1 MYDAES
7 GWSLSFA
14 GCGFLGFYHVG
25 VTRCL
30 SEHAPHLL
38 RHARKFFG
46 ASAGALHSSFFLS
59 GIPLD
64 QTLQILGD
72 LTRSARSQ
80 KFGIVHPGFSL
91 SKHIRDGLQ
100 RHLPDNVHQLV
111 SGKMVISLT
120 RVSDGKNVL
129 VSDFHS
135 KDEVVDALCCS
146 SYVPFICGWIPPSF
160 RGVRYVDGGIS
171 DNIPFVDTKRTIT
184 VSPFYGESDICP
196 KVKSTFFL
204 NEGFTKL
211 NMQFCTENLYLMFQS
226 LFPPDVKVLGEL
238 CLQGY
243 VDALRFLE
251 KNGIRDGPHPCLSA
265 PPAELAP
272 GSLEPFLGVAPRE
285 AGPKPVELLDHLHLS
300 MLTWDE
306 SVLETQSPELSMA
319 LRKAVRNPDGYR
331 NRICNF
337 LPVKIMSYVMLPCT
351 LPVESAIAV
360 VQRLVTWL
368 PDMPSDIQ
376 WLWSATSHVCS
387 QAMVRLLPASRS
399 QIPASSQRPS
409 STNPDTVGV
418 AGLSAPPRTW
428 TRTLWMSCRGQ
439 S

>member
-14 GCGFLGFYHVG
+14 GCGFLSVYYIG
-25 VTRCL
+25 VTHCL
-30 SEHAPHLL
+30 SEHAPHFL
-38 RHARKFFG
+38 RQVQKFFG
-46 ASAGALHSSFFLS
+46 ASSGALYCAFFLS

-64 QTLQILGD
+64 QTLQILMD
-72 LTRSARSQ
+72 LTRRARSH
-80 KFGIVHPGFSL
+80 KLGIIHPGFSL
-91 SKHIRDGLQ
+91 SKHTRDSLQ
-100 RHLPDNVHQLV
+100 RHLPENIHQLV

-120 RVSDGKNVL
+120 RVPDGKSVL
-129 VSDFHS
+129 VSDFRS
-135 KDEVVDALCCS
+135 KEEVVDALCCS

-160 RGVRYVDGGIS
+160 RGVRYVDGGVRDIM
-171 DNIPFVDTKRTIT
+171 PFVDSKKTIT

-204 NEGFTKL
+204 HEGFTKL
-211 NMQFCTENLYLMFQS
+211 KMHFCTENLYLMFRS
-226 LFPPDVKVLGEL
+226 LLLLDVKVLGEL

-251 KNGIRDGPHPCLSA
+251 KNGIREGPHPCLSA
-265 PPAELAP
+265 SPAESEP
-272 GSLEPFLGVAPRE
+272 RSLEPLLGVATWE
-285 AGPKPVELLDHLHLS
+285 AGPEAVELLDHLRLS
-300 MLTWDE
+300 VLTWDE
-306 SVLETQSPELSMA
+306 SVLDTLSPKLSMA

-337 LPVKIMSYVMLPCT
+337 LPVKIMSYVMLP
-351 LPVESAIAV
+351 VESAIAV

-368 PDMPSDIQ
+368 PDVPSDIQ

-387 QAMVRLLPASRS
+387 QAMVRLLPVSRS
-399 QIPASSQRPS
+399 QIPASGQRPS
-409 STNPDTVGV
+409 STSQNTVGA
-418 AGLSAPPRTW
+418 AGLSAPPRTQ
-428 TRTLWMSCRGQ
+428 TPTLWTSRRGQ

>member
-14 GCGFLGFYHVG
+14 GCGFLSVYYIG
-25 VTRCL
+25 VTHCL
-30 SEHAPHLL
+30 SEHAPHFL
-38 RHARKFFG
+38 RQVQKFFG
-46 ASAGALHSSFFLS
+46 ASSGALYCAFFLS

-64 QTLQILGD
+64 QTLQILMD
-72 LTRSARSQ
+72 LTRRARSH
-80 KFGIVHPGFSL
+80 KLGIVHPGFSL
-91 SKHIRDGLQ
+91 SKHTRDSLQ

-120 RVSDGKNVL
+120 RVSDGKSVL
-129 VSDFHS
+129 VSDFRS
-135 KDEVVDALCCS
+135 KEEVVDALCCS

-160 RGVRYVDGGIS
+160 RGVRYVDGGVRDIM
-171 DNIPFVDTKRTIT
+171 PFVDSKKTIT

-204 NEGFTKL
+204 HEGFTKL
-211 NMQFCTENLYLMFQS
+211 KMHFCTENLYLMFRS
-226 LFPPDVKVLGEL
+226 LLLLDVKVLGEL

-251 KNGIRDGPHPCLSA
+251 KN
-265 PPAELAP
+265 
-272 GSLEPFLGVAPRE
+272 
-285 AGPKPVELLDHLHLS
+285 
-300 MLTWDE
+300 
-306 SVLETQSPELSMA
+306 A

-337 LPVKIMSYVMLPCT
+337 LPVKIMSYVMLP
-351 LPVESAIAV
+351 VESAIAV

-368 PDMPSDIQ
+368 PDVPSDIQ

-387 QAMVRLLPASRS
+387 QAMVRLLPVSRS
-399 QIPASSQRPS
+399 QISGSGQRPS
-409 STNPDTVGV
+409 STNQNTVGA
-418 AGLSAPPRTW
+418 AGLSAPPRTQ
-428 TRTLWMSCRGQ
+428 TPTLWTSRRGQ